1 MAKIL
6 TTAIRLNPKRISE
19 ELLNLT
25 IAVTVIFNAVVVSSN
40 NHFQPVTAWTEEVSQ
55 HIRPTRDCLF
65 DAIQIQ
71 TSLVIDIYAHKGRQ

>member
-19 ELLNLT
+19 ELLNL
-25 IAVTVIFNAVVVSSN
+25 AVTVAVIINAVVVRHD
-40 NHFQPVTAWTEEVSQ
+40 NHFQPVTAWTEEISQ
-55 HIRPTRDCLF
+55 HKRPTRDCLF

-71 TSLVIDIYAHKGRQ
+71 TSLVIDVNTHKG

>member
-6 TTAIRLNPKRISE
+6 TTAVRLNPKRISD

-25 IAVTVIFNAVVVSSN
+25 IAVTVIFNAVVVCSN
-40 NHFQPVTAWTEEVSQ
+40 NNLQPVTAEAPEKSQ

-71 TSLVIDIYAHKGRQ
+71 TSLVIEIYAYKGRH